1 MNWSTDLA
9 PGAGFS
15 ITTKSRKL
23 LRQGR
28 VKPGHECVT
37 GNSPAALLVSHRV
50 FSFSS
55 TELQLSSQA
64 KHKMTCLKIL
74 SKAYWSALEK
84 WRHDWTTE
92 LEIQILNNSKHRE
105 HAHQSLTCLQ
115 LGQLRIAT
123 EENTS
128 LIFST
133 GIVACLLNLQGYL
146 LLQQFLLLFQHF
158 QSLQAQSPISTLV
171 SSNVPIVMIQNFKL
185 VGYPVLQALK
195 TGCTYSCTNKLRF
208 FRCIFSSLFTS
219 KYVYQ
224 KVF

>member
-1 MNWSTDLA
+1 MPQNPVES
-9 PGAGFS
+9 
-15 ITTKSRKL
+15 L
-23 LRQGR
+23 L
-28 VKPGHECVT
+28 ECT
-37 GNSPAALLVSHRV
+37 G
-50 FSFSS
+50 
-55 TELQLSSQA
+55 
-64 KHKMTCLKIL
+64 KM
-74 SKAYWSALEK
+74 KAW
-84 WRHDWTTE
+84 
-92 LEIQILNNSKHRE
+92 LNNWIRDPDPEHSKHRE

-133 GIVACLLNLQGYL
+133 GIVPCLLNLQGYL